1 MILDLCAFPI
11 LCTINGLN
19 RKHGKNYCYPSQ
31 NKFIWLMRTFYSV
44 KRSRATLNRWLRVME
59 DEKYIKRVRRHTKDK
74 IRGYIFKSSL
84 YSITHK
90 GYLKLKAM
98 GIDVF
103 KQLKGIKEKMFI
115 DGEKSAADS
124 KEQLD
129 IKKNLGKNG
138 LPNIDPGPLIQNE

>member
-1 MILDLCAFPI
+1 MILELCAFPI

-31 NKFIWLMRTFYSV
+31 NKLLLLMKKFYSV

-59 DEKYIKRVRRHTKDK
+59 NEGLIKRVRRHTKDK

-84 YSITHK
+84 YSITLK
-90 GYLKLKAM
+90 GYKKLRSM

-103 KQLKGIKEKMFI
+103 RQLKEIQEKMFQ
-115 DGEKSAADS
+115 DRKKSAADS
-124 KEQLD
+124 KKQLD
-129 IKKNLGKNG
+129 IKKNMGKSG
-138 LPNIDPGPLIQNE
+138 QPNIDPGPLIQNE

>member
-19 RKHGKNYCYPSQ
+19 RKYGKNYCYPSQ
-31 NKFIWLMRTFYSV
+31 NKLLWLMKKFYSV
-44 KRSRATLNRWLRVME
+44 KRSRATLNRWLRVLE
-59 DEKYIKRVRRHTKDK
+59 DEGFIKRVRRHTKDK

-84 YSITHK
+84 YSITLK
-90 GYLKLKAM
+90 GYKKLRKM

-103 KQLKGIKEKMFI
+103 KQLKEIREKMFI
-115 DGEKSAADS
+115 DRKKYAADS

-129 IKKNLGKNG
+129 IKKNLGKSG
-138 LPNIDPGPLIQNE
+138 LHSIDPGPLIQNE

>member
-19 RKHGKNYCYPSQ
+19 RKYGKNYCYPSQ
-31 NKFIWLMRTFYSV
+31 NKFLLLMKKFYSV

-59 DEKYIKRVRRHTKDK
+59 DEGLIKRVRRHTKDK

-84 YSITHK
+84 YSITLK
-90 GYLKLKAM
+90 GYNKLRSM

-103 KQLKGIKEKMFI
+103 KQLKEIREKIFQVRKKSPA
-115 DGEKSAADS
+115 GE

-129 IKKNLGKNG
+129 IKNNLGKKTMSG
-138 LPNIDPGPLIQNE
+138 VERSTPLQNE